1 MDDGRWEMRRSA
13 QSRSFAISVALLSLA
28 FFSLHLRRVLLLLLL
43 LLSSSPSS
51 RQFFGPI
58 CSQRVGG
65 ASGLYGVSDDA
76 ERRSVVRVWKE
87 GSLRFCC
94 CLPLVWLFSVVFSV
108 AVANDAG
115 NARVI

>member
-1 MDDGRWEMRRSA
+1 MDDGIWEMRRSA

-28 FFSLHLRRVLLLLLL
+28 FFLSSLCLLL
-43 LLSSSPSS
+43 LLSSSLSS

-58 CSQRVGG
+58 CSPRVGG

-94 CLPLVWLFSVVFSV
+94 RLPLVWLFSVVFSV
-108 AVANDAG
+108 LVANDAG
-115 NARVI
+115 NASVI